1 MAPATKT
8 MITMH
13 MPAITRRFP
22 LFALLL
28 LTALLARPVQAQE
41 RTREGVLLTWNGSLE
56 VAQAQL
62 ENGRHRLQ
70 GQAFTVYESDARTV
84 ATLWRAACQ
93 RKGLVVSGKS
103 PLRAAGAGLPG
114 GAGLLLMRTEK
125 GAAKGEVRV
134 VLVHAL
140 TDSTALADEAEA
152 RAAARSWAVELNR
165 AVVQKQIDAHQV
177 LVTRASSNVEKATRA
192 TDKAAQR
199 SAKAAKD
206 LDKAKAS
213 KAKLDRKQTDLERER
228 QRLQERY
235 DKNKDPKTL
244 AKLTKVQS
252 KLLSVQ
258 QDLLKQS
265 DKEASARAAADKRA
279 DAVPGQQRKL
289 DKEFTEMNELNTQ
302 LDALRRKL
310 EAVQ

>member
-1 MAPATKT
+1 MN
-8 MITMH
+8 IQ
-13 MPAITRRFP
+13 AISLRASLVVML
-22 LFALLL
+22 LF
-28 LTALLARPVQAQE
+28 TALLVRPVQAQE
-41 RTREGVLLTWNGSLE
+41 RTREGAQLTWKGSLE
-56 VAQAQL
+56 VSSA
-62 ENGRHRLQ
+62 EVMNGRHRLP
-70 GQAFTVYESDARTV
+70 GQAFTVYESDARAV
-84 ATLWRAACQ
+84 VDLWRAACQ

-140 TDSTALADEAEA
+140 TDSTAVADETEV
-152 RAAARSWAVELNR
+152 RAAARTWAVELNR

-192 TDKAAQR
+192 TDKATER

-206 LDKAKAS
+206 LEKAQSS
-213 KAKLDRKQTDLERER
+213 KAKLDRKQADLERER

-235 DKNKDPKTL
+235 DRNKDPKVL

-252 KLLSVQ
+252 KLLKVQ

-265 DKEASARAAADKRA
+265 DKESSARSAADKRA
-279 DAVPGQQRKL
+279 DAVPGEQRKL
-289 DKEFTEMNELNTQ
+289 DKEFTELNELNTQ
-302 LDALRRKL
+302 LEALRRKL